1 MKTTGKLNRRMFLA
15 FVSTTLFLL
24 ALGSLTAW
32 MLLDQKKIT
41 AAQERRYQSYL
52 LADELRQS
60 SDDLTRL
67 ARTYV
72 VTGDPRYEQ
81 QYWAVLDIR
90 NGKIPRPE
98 QYQRIYWDFM
108 AVDGSKP
115 RPDGS
120 PVALRELMKMEGF
133 TEGEFAKLEQA
144 QANSD
149 GLVHIETIAMNAV
162 KGLFDDGHGGFTKKG
177 EPDLE
182 LARRLMHSAEYHAEK
197 AKIMKPIDDF
207 FVMLDQRTSREVQV
221 LVQRNYR
228 LFYALLSGVVLAILA
243 LAGFWFSIFQTV
255 IRPIQRAMGDLS
267 ETGHQLDQAAAQ
279 LAVANQSLSSGAS
292 EQAASVEET
301 GASLEEMSSMIQA
314 TAENAQKAKASASE
328 TRQAEENGSRTMGEL
343 VAAMKEID
351 SSTTQVSKIVKDID
365 EIAFQTNILAL
376 NAAVEAARAGEAGAG
391 FAVVADE
398 VRSLA
403 QRSAA
408 AAKETARKIETAIDS
423 SRKGTHCTMRVGELL
438 EQIARKVAETD
449 ALVGEIA
456 TASQEQAQGIEQI
469 NQAIGQIDKISQ
481 GNASNAEQ
489 TAAAAE
495 QVETQG
501 AAINEQV
508 GRLRELVGG
517 DAEAG
522 RTEGLPRPG
531 VAGRSTLF
539 VHAEMDPGQSLRKPK
554 TIKPQIEAA
563 QRKKLASGDS
573 DGERNF
579 RNF

>member
-1 MKTTGKLNRRMFLA
+1 M
-15 FVSTTLFLL
+15 LF
-24 ALGSLTAW
+24 
-32 MLLDQKKIT
+32 
-41 AAQERRYQSYL
+41 R
-52 LADELRQS
+52 

-72 VTGDPRYEQ
+72 VTGDLRYEQ

-90 NGKIPRPE
+90 NGKSPRPE

-207 FVMLDQRTSREVQV
+207 FVMLDQRTSREVEV

-403 QRSAA
+403 RRSAA
-408 AAKETARKIETAIDS
+408 AAKET
-423 SRKGTHCTMRVGELL
+423 
-438 EQIARKVAETD
+438 
-449 ALVGEIA
+449 EI
-456 TASQEQAQGIEQI
+456 
-469 NQAIGQIDKISQ
+469 
-481 GNASNAEQ
+481 
-489 TAAAAE
+489 
-495 QVETQG
+495 
-501 AAINEQV
+501 
-508 GRLRELVGG
+508 GRAHV
-517 DAEAG
+517 
-522 RTEGLPRPG
+522 
-531 VAGRSTLF
+531 
-539 VHAEMDPGQSLRKPK
+539 
-554 TIKPQIEAA
+554 
-563 QRKKLASGDS
+563 
-573 DGERNF
+573 
-579 RNF
+579 